1 MSIMA
6 RKGVSVPG
14 DEKTLVATRGLQFAV
29 VPDIQHH
36 FLFMSRCS
44 NFMVFVHTDWFCLGD
59 HRYATASTSIKIFLP
74 NAYKK
79 LICE

>member
-44 NFMVFVHTDWFCLGD
+44 NFMVFVHTD
-59 HRYATASTSIKIFLP
+59 
-74 NAYKK
+74 
-79 LICE
+79 